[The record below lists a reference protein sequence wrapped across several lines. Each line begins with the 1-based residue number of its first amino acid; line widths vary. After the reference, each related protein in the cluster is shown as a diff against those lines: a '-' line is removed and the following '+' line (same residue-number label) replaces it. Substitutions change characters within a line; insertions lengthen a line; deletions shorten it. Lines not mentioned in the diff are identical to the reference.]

1 MSSPI
6 QVFLVSQGANYEIE
20 KAGGFIWA
28 PQKTKNNG
36 APMFYWETLKQI
48 NAGDI
53 LIHTLQSNVVAVSEV
68 MAQLTEEGW
77 QGNATAPMPEE
88 LPNWQNIDGWLVKCE
103 YVELSDYLP
112 LGMFRDIIMQYKLDK
127 YSAFDKYGDT
137 NAGYCY
143 ILEPDIA
150 KAVIKEMLNQHHS
163 LRQLDY
169 LNNYAH
175 NS

>member
-1 MSSPI
+1 MYIPPT
-6 QVFLVSQGANYEIE
+6 VFLTCQGVNYEIE
-20 KAGGFIWA
+20 RDGSFIWA
-28 PQKTKNNG
+28 PQKAKYNK
-36 APMFYWETLKQI
+36 PPFFYWETLSIMK
-48 NAGDI
+48 AGDI
-53 LIHTLQSNVVAVSEV
+53 ILHSLQGNVVAVSEV

-127 YSAFDKYGDT
+127 YSAFDKYGYT
-137 NAGYCY
+137 NSGYCY

-150 KAVIKEMLNQHHS
+150 KAIVKELLNQHVS
-163 LRQLDY
+163 LRKLDY
-169 LNNYAH
+169 LNDYAH
-175 NS
+175 KG

>member
-77 QGNATAPMPEE
+77 QGHSTAPLPENFTNRQE
-88 LPNWQNIDGWLVKCE
+88 GDGWLVKCE
-103 YVELSDYLP
+103 YVELVDYLP
-112 LGMFRDIIMQYKLDK
+112 MALFKELILKYKHDK
-127 YSAFDKYGDT
+127 HSAFDKNGDM
-137 NAGYCY
+137 NNGYCY
-143 ILEPDIA
+143 LLEPEIA
-150 KAVIKEMLNQHHS
+150 NSIIEEMFHQQPE
-163 LRQLDY
+163 LRLLDY
-169 LNNYAH
+169 LTNFLD
-175 NS
+175 S